1 MDQSRPSFAR
11 LFGKNINF
19 KDVPRCANEF
29 QDGRWKNEVFDFHPL
44 TFVVVFMFCICP
56 EMNRKTDG
64 KMRFRTTLICLC
76 SRTFLFPG
84 LCVCLCICLCPEMN
98 CKTDGKMRFHATSRL
113 SWGGFANASSGRQAC
128 GIDAKFNREVK
139 KSLAQKYSIEKLKR
153 VRLQKP

>member
-1 MDQSRPSFAR
+1 MKYLWEDSSALVGNLGNVPTISVDGVGHLRLDQSRPFFAR
-11 LFGKNINF
+11 LFDF

-29 QDGRWKNEVFDFHPL
+29 QDGQWKNEVSDFHPL
-44 TFVVVFMFCICP
+44 TFVVVFMFCI
-56 EMNRKTDG
+56 
-64 KMRFRTTLICLC
+64 
-76 SRTFLFPG
+76 
-84 LCVCLCICLCPEMN
+84 CPEMN